1 VAPGVSRRDG
11 SAATPHYN
19 DVMEERLSQL
29 VSAAIHEHRDVLS
42 GLERSLIPAIVDL
55 ASRVNTALSAGGKA
69 LIFGN
74 GGSAADAQHFAAEL
88 TGRFVRERDPLPAV
102 ALTTDTSALTAIG
115 NDYGF
120 EEIFARQVRA
130 LAAPGDVALGLT
142 TSGRSANVLRA
153 LDAARKKGA
162 LAVGLT
168 GTPHARLADHCD
180 LVLAVPSAKTARIQE
195 AHIVI
200 LHAVCEIVDALR

>member
-1 VAPGVSRRDG
+1 MRDG
-11 SAATPHYN
+11 
-19 DVMEERLSQL
+19 LSQV
-29 VSAAIHEHRDVLS
+29 VSASIGEHRDVLAAV
-42 GLERSLIPAIVDL
+42 ERTLVPAIVEL
-55 ASRVNTALSAGGKA
+55 ATRLDAALAAGGKA
-69 LIFGN
+69 LVFGN

-88 TGRFVRERDPLPAV
+88 TGRYVRERDPLPAV
-102 ALTTDTSALTAIG
+102 ALTTDTSALTAIA

-120 EEIFARQVRA
+120 EEVF
-130 LAAPGDVALGLT
+130 AAPGDVVLGLT
-142 TSGRSANVLRA
+142 TSGKSENVLRA

-195 AHIVI
+195 AHIVM
-200 LHAVCEIVDALR
+200 LHAVCEIVDALRADDAR

>member
-1 VAPGVSRRDG
+1 MKD
-11 SAATPHYN
+11 
-19 DVMEERLSQL
+19 RLTQV
-29 VSAAIHEHRDVLS
+29 VSASIGEHRDVLAA
-42 GLERSLIPAIVDL
+42 LERTLVPAIVEL
-55 ASRVNTALSAGGKA
+55 ATRLDAALAAGGKA
-69 LIFGN
+69 LVFGN

-88 TGRFVRERDPLPAV
+88 TGRYVRERDPLPAL

-120 EEIFARQVRA
+120 EEVFARQVRA
-130 LAAPGDVALGLT
+130 LAAPGDVVLGLT
-142 TSGRSANVLRA
+142 TSGQSENVLRA

-195 AHIVI
+195 AHIVM
-200 LHAVCEIVDALR
+200 LHAVCEIVDALRADDAR